1 MTLEQLRI
9 FIAVAEQQHMTQAAQ
24 ALNLTQSATSAAIAA
39 LEERHDIRL
48 FDRIGRRIELTELGR
63 AFLPE
68 ARAVVARAQEAAG
81 LLSASAG
88 LLRGQLDLAA
98 SQTAANYWL
107 PPLMYKFRQ
116 AYPGIALK
124 LLIMNTRDACQ
135 SVVEGTADLGFVEDQ
150 IEVPT
155 LARHRATRDQMVLIA
170 APHLSGV
177 ATDPAKAQWVMR
189 EKGSGTRAILEHAL
203 QAADIKPASIVL
215 ELPSN
220 EAVRA
225 AVEAGAGISALS
237 RLVVEPSLANGR
249 LIVLP
254 HNLPAREFFA
264 INSLQ
269 RHVSRAADAFLRH
282 VLAQHTPEM

>member
-9 FIAVAEQQHMTQAAQ
+9 FIAVAEHQHMTQAAQ

-48 FDRIGRRIELTELGR
+48 FDRIGRRIELTALGR

-81 LLSASAG
+81 LLSAYAG
-88 LLRGQLDLAA
+88 LLRGQLELAA

-107 PPLMYKFRQ
+107 PPLMYEFRQ
-116 AYPGIALK
+116 AYPGIAVNLR
-124 LLIMNTRDACQ
+124 IMNTRDACQ
-135 SVVEGTADLGFVEDQ
+135 AVVEGTADLGFVEDRV
-150 IEVPT
+150 EVPT
-155 LARHRATRDQMVLIA
+155 LARHQATCDQMVLIA
-170 APHLSGV
+170 APNLNG
-177 ATDPAKAQWVMR
+177 PAIAPRTAQWVMR

-203 QAADIKPASIVL
+203 QAADIEPASIVL

-220 EAVRA
+220 EAVRS

-237 RLVVEPSLANGR
+237 RLVVEPALANGR
-249 LIVLP
+249 LIALP
-254 HNLPAREFFA
+254 HKLPAREFFA
-264 INSLQ
+264 IHAQQ
-269 RHVSRAADAFLRH
+269 RHVSRAANAFLQH
-282 VLAQHTPEM
+282 VLAQDKAEI